1 LTAADRAAG
10 YDYRLSIWQMEVSRT
25 QVFAQ
30 PVRGREFFEE
40 VIRENLDLG
49 RPDRVSLVFDRKII
63 KTTPGC
69 FRTRVLTEGVYP
81 SLHLEY
87 KRSHVKQYFKE
98 NQALRTETTINRPD
112 DFGVGRDL
120 SNFWALQRIGRDINR
135 RLLEH
140 QRVSQACTLDQDTMD
155 QLTHPTVTED
165 GQRVPALRF
174 GDPRVMALWLA
185 LTLVLHL
192 PQGLTN
198 ATLRKPVAALLGPQ
212 ATYGASQMTYDLRR
226 LCRKGVVE
234 RLGRSHRYRLTP
246 LGQKAAL
253 FFSKLEARVFKPA
266 AASFTAPD
274 GVPRELTEAFAQV
287 EQAVESLVSEAQF
300 ACAG

>member
-1 LTAADRAAG
+1 
-10 YDYRLSIWQMEVSRT
+10 
-25 QVFAQ
+25 
-30 PVRGREFFEE
+30 
-40 VIRENLDLG
+40 
-49 RPDRVSLVFDRKII
+49 
-63 KTTPGC
+63 
-69 FRTRVLTEGVYP
+69 
-81 SLHLEY
+81 
-87 KRSHVKQYFKE
+87 
-98 NQALRTETTINRPD
+98 
-112 DFGVGRDL
+112 
-120 SNFWALQRIGRDINR
+120 
-135 RLLEH
+135 
-140 QRVSQACTLDQDTMD
+140 MD